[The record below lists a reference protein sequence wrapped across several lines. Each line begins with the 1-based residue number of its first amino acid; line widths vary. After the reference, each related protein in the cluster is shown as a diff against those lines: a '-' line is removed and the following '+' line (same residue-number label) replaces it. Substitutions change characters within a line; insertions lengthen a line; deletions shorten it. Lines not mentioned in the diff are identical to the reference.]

1 MCEGNLSHS
10 LLIYQQSVLCLFV
23 LQLESL
29 NQSELASRLTMNC
42 QNSYV
47 EPHKIKDIAV
57 TIMDVGLLYT
67 LLVKSLKWLRFFKIV
82 FERSL
87 LWSLNLHLF
96 DQKYSKNSNIVM
108 LCFLFRY

>member
-1 MCEGNLSHS
+1 MYLVIDLILMCEGNLSHS

-67 LLVKSLKWLRFFKIV
+67 LYWSKVWNSYDFLK
-82 FERSL
+82 
-87 LWSLNLHLF
+87 
-96 DQKYSKNSNIVM
+96 
-108 LCFLFRY
+108 